1 MVDSLTIKH
10 YEMPVSVNAQTMV
23 RWGKKCNTHATHS
36 FYKHA
41 GEEVIQILNQSN
53 PHQLLSFL
61 ASLNSSPISISMTM
75 YKSWRT
81 KKGNIRVNDVENYM
95 KSETDLIF
103 KCINKWLEDNISTY
117 SNSNSSLPLFT
128 LDDSQV
134 FEVHILKVESK
145 IEQIEIEIKKFKEVI
160 ICQEML

>member
-1 MVDSLTIKH
+1 
-10 YEMPVSVNAQTMV
+10 
-23 RWGKKCNTHATHS
+23 
-36 FYKHA
+36 
-41 GEEVIQILNQSN
+41 
-53 PHQLLSFL
+53 
-61 ASLNSSPISISMTM
+61 
-75 YKSWRT
+75 
-81 KKGNIRVNDVENYM
+81 M